1 MPMSHT
7 MIQSFSRVID
17 IKLGPYRRIAWWGQK
32 GASSVNKLSMKPKG
46 VRAMTIIECVVHIS
60 SNRSEGQCLVIVT
73 NEITKAFVFWLF
85 RSKKLIKL
93 RRNGIEIG
101 RFDFALIT
109 AYAKLGIS
117 L

>member
-1 MPMSHT
+1 
-7 MIQSFSRVID
+7 
-17 IKLGPYRRIAWWGQK
+17 
-32 GASSVNKLSMKPKG
+32 MKPKG

-73 NEITKAFVFWLF
+73 NEITKAFVSWLF

-109 AYAKLGIS
+109 AYANLGFLCEELERHSSDQRRAQQKVHSTFIALRS
-117 L
+117 